1 MKDLV
6 HASRGMKKKSLM
18 LAHLITAAVVALPV
32 VAAAQG
38 VQNPLNSAFSTIPTF
53 IAGFLK
59 AMVMLALPVV
69 ALFLVISGFKFVS
82 AQGNPGKLSEAKENF
97 VYVIIGALLI
107 LGAWVIATLING
119 TVSQLVN

>member
-1 MKDLV
+1 
-6 HASRGMKKKSLM
+6 MKKKSLM
-18 LAHLITAAVVALPV
+18 HLLVPIVIALPFV
-32 VAAAQG
+32 TAAQG
-38 VQNPLNSAFSTIPTF
+38 IQDPLNSAFSTIPTF

-59 AMVMLALPVV
+59 AMVMLALPVI

>member
-1 MKDLV
+1 
-6 HASRGMKKKSLM
+6 MKKKSLVPM
-18 LAHLITAAVVALPV
+18 HLLVAIVIVLPFI
-32 VAAAQG
+32 AAAQG
-38 VQNPLNSAFSTIPTF
+38 IRDPLNSAFCTIPTF

-59 AMVMLALPVV
+59 AMVMLALPVI

>member
-1 MKDLV
+1 MNNFLR
-6 HASRGMKKKSLM
+6 ASNGMKKKSLI
-18 LAHLITAAVVALPV
+18 HLLVAMTTVLPFI
-32 VAAAQG
+32 AAAQG
-38 VQNPLNSAFSTIPTF
+38 IQDPLNSAFSTIPTF

-59 AMVMLALPVV
+59 AMVMLALPVI